1 MPRLRDRAGARNGRR
16 PLAWRLLFAPFE
28 MTSHA
33 SVSRSITRWC
43 MTGGLLT
50 VFALPARAEN
60 LIPPVEL
67 PETLSLADALRI
79 FRARGFD
86 LLIADAA
93 VASADADTRV
103 AAAIPNPVVSAGFGR
118 VLPPYDPNA
127 CGATGPC
134 SSNQWTLG
142 VSDNAIFDSLSGK
155 RGLRRGVASAAL
167 KAARM
172 TRLDAGRV
180 LELTIKQQYYQALQA
195 RAAYD
200 FAREVQ
206 DGAAKTLEL
215 NRLRYPRVI
224 DEGALARVETAKLEA
239 DAAVDAAA
247 QDLRLAKVQL
257 AFLLGVRGHVPDF
270 KVDTALLRFTVPP
283 PLQAPD
289 ADALLRSAYDHRS
302 DLRAAGFQRARAD
315 AAVALAR
322 RQRFPDIT
330 LSVQYAQTGTGQSA
344 IQPPTLGVGI
354 SAPLPFFYQQQGEI
368 QRAEADSTS
377 QALQLGKLEAQVVSE
392 VETAFSTV
400 VTSRRLVERME
411 SGLLERA
418 RQARDITK
426 LQFDAGAAPLMDY
439 LDAQPHVHCDE
450 RRVHPRRHGI
460 PHRCRPA

>member
-1 MPRLRDRAGARNGRR
+1 MTVGVV
-16 PLAWRLLFAPFE
+16 LA
-28 MTSHA
+28 
-33 SVSRSITRWC
+33 
-43 MTGGLLT
+43 
-50 VFALPARAEN
+50 FALQARAESS
-60 LIPPVEL
+60 IPRVDL

-93 VASADADTRV
+93 VASANADTLV
-103 AAAIPNPVVSAGFGR
+103 AAAIPNPVVSVGFGR

-155 RGLRRGVASAAL
+155 RGLRRDVASAAL
-167 KAARM
+167 NAAKMSRV
-172 TRLDAGRV
+172 DASRV
-180 LELTIKQQYYQALQA
+180 LELTIKQQYYSALQA

-200 FAREVQ
+200 FALEVQ
-206 DGAAKTLEL
+206 GGAAKTLEL

-270 KVDTALLRFTVPP
+270 KVDAALLRFAVPA
-283 PLQAPD
+283 PLRAPD
-289 ADALLRSAYDHRS
+289 VDALLRTAFDHRS
-302 DLRAAGFQRARAD
+302 DLRAVGFLRARAV

-330 LSVQYAQTGTGQSA
+330 LSVQYTQTGTGQSA
-344 IQPPTLGVGI
+344 IQPPTLGVGL
-354 SAPLPFFYQQQGEI
+354 SAPIPFFYQQQGEI
-368 QRAEADSTS
+368 RRAEADSTS

-392 VETAFSTV
+392 VETAFSTF

-418 RQARDITK
+418 RKARDITK

-439 LDAQPHVHCDE
+439 LDAQRTFIATNAEYIQDLTAYFTAVAQLEAAVGADFPT
-450 RRVHPRRHGI
+450 
-460 PHRCRPA
+460 